1 MSVEPD
7 NIEHMFE
14 SLVEVDP
21 AAGESALIERI
32 AELERIKSAAAAGQ
46 VRAAAALDAARR
58 AGEAAAGV
66 PAAQRGRGVASEVA
80 LARRDSPARGG
91 RHLGF
96 AKALVHEMPHTLAAL
111 ECGALSEWRATLIVR
126 ESACLDV
133 EDRRTLDAELCAERA
148 GLNGMGDARVAA
160 VAKAIA
166 YRLDPHAVVERAAKA
181 ENERTVTIR
190 PAPDTMTYLT
200 ALLPVAQ
207 GVSVYA
213 ALRREA
219 DVRCDGRSRG
229 QAMAD
234 TLVERVTGRNA
245 AVPTPIAVN
254 LVLSDETLLGGDSA
268 PADVY
273 GYGPVPAA
281 VARAMASRAMAD
293 RRSRATL
300 RRLYAHPRAGAL
312 VAMESRARLFPR
324 GLAAFIELRDQRCRT
339 PYCDAP
345 IRHRD
350 HAQSWA
356 DGGSTSAA
364 NGLGLCEGCNYTKET
379 DGWRVVTGIDGNH
392 THTAEFATPTG
403 HSYRSA
409 APPRAPTITVSDI
422 EVRVGIALAKHA
434 A

>member
-1 MSVEPD
+1 
-7 NIEHMFE
+7 MFDT
-14 SLVEVDP
+14 LVGVDP

-66 PAAQRGRGVASEVA
+66 PAARRGRGVASEVA

-96 AKALVHEMPHTLAAL
+96 AKALVHEMPQTLAAL

-133 EDRRTLDAELCAERA
+133 EDRRTLDAELCAEPA
-148 GLNGMGDARVAA
+148 SLNGMGDARVAA
-160 VAKAIA
+160 AAKAIA

-254 LVLSDETLLGGDSA
+254 LVLSDETLLGGDNA
-268 PADVY
+268 PADIY

-281 VARAMASRAMAD
+281 VARAMVSRVIAD

-300 RRLYAHPRAGAL
+300 RRLYVHPRSGAM
-312 VAMESRARLFPR
+312 VAMESRMRLFPARSGQPSSRCVIDVAGRLTATHRSDTATMRSR
-324 GLAAFIELRDQRCRT
+324 GPTADLPVRPMVSACASGATT
-339 PYCDAP
+339 PRRATG
-345 IRHRD
+345 
-350 HAQSWA
+350 
-356 DGGSTSAA
+356 GGSSP
-364 NGLGLCEGCNYTKET
+364 E
-379 DGWRVVTGIDGNH
+379 IDGSH

-403 HSYRSA
+403 HTYRSA